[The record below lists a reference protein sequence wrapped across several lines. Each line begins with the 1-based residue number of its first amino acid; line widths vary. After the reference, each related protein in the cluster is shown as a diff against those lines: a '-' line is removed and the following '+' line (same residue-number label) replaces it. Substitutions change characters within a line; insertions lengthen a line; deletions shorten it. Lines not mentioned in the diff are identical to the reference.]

1 MNIQMLGS
9 WGRAGILLA
18 MVATSAG
25 SGQAQSAADQ
35 RSVREVL
42 SLFTEFNRAW
52 ERRDSAFISRYY
64 AHDTSG
70 AFFFERRQLTGW
82 PRVDT
87 LYRNMF
93 ANAARGTVRSTSDV
107 LDVGAR
113 GNVAWLAANFRLEV
127 TEPSGITTVDEGR
140 QSLVFERRA
149 GRWVV
154 VHRHTSFQAPPGPQ
168 RPVPLHRTPGPL
180 WSPADDTTGGLDAR
194 VIRSLREQ
202 SNVAIAR
209 HDTAGIAAILA
220 PHVVV
225 VTSNSRTFAGRD
237 AMIRSFAEQF
247 ASSPEVWY
255 RRTPLEVKVFDAW
268 GMASEEGR
276 WTGAWTDPDGPLTI
290 GGIYFAKWRML
301 DGRWLV
307 ESETYVPDRCSG
319 GQYCQ
324 ASPARP

>member
-1 MNIQMLGS
+1 MNIRTLE
-9 WGRAGILLA
+9 WRGRAGIVLA
-18 MVATSAG
+18 MVVVSAG
-25 SGQAQSAADQ
+25 PGQAQSAADH
-35 RSVREVL
+35 RSVQEVL
-42 SLFTEFNRAW
+42 ALFTEFNRAW
-52 ERRDSAFISRYY
+52 ERRDSAFINRYY
-64 AHDTSG
+64 AHDRSG
-70 AFFFERRQLTGW
+70 VFFFERRQLSGW

-93 ANAARGTVRSTSDV
+93 ANSGRGTVRSTSEV

-127 TEPSGITTVDEGR
+127 TEPSGATTVDEGR

-168 RPVPLHRTPGPL
+168 RAVPLHRTPGPL
-180 WSPADDTTGGLDAR
+180 WSPADDTTGGPDAR
-194 VIRSLREQ
+194 AIRSLREQ
-202 SNVAIAR
+202 SNAAIAR

-225 VTSNSRTFAGRD
+225 VTSNSLTFTGRE

-247 ASSPEVWY
+247 GSSPDVWY
-255 RRTPLEVKVFDAW
+255 RRTPAEVRVFDPWA
-268 GMASEEGR
+268 MASEEGR
-276 WTGAWTDPDGPLTI
+276 WTGGWTAPDGPLAI
-290 GGIYFAKWRML
+290 GGTYFAKWRRL

-307 ESETYVPDRCSG
+307 ESETYVPDQCTG
-319 GQYCQ
+319 GLYCRTP
-324 ASPARP
+324 PARP